1 MIKILVVDDELDV
14 CDFVKSFFT
23 ERNFKVLTALSGEE
37 ALRAI
42 RKENPHIVLLDM
54 KMKGMDGLETLKR
67 IRQID
72 KNMKVI
78 MVTAV
83 EEHDK
88 MDMARK
94 LGVSKYITKPL
105 VLEELEAAVREN
117 TKGVKDA

>member
-23 ERNFKVLTALSGEE
+23 ERDFKVLTALSGEE

-67 IRQID
+67 IRQVD
-72 KNMKVI
+72 KSMKVI

-83 EEHDK
+83 DEHSK
-88 MDMARK
+88 MDVARK

-105 VLEELEAAVREN
+105 VLEELEAAVIEN

>member
-23 ERNFKVLTALSGEE
+23 ERNFRVFTALGGEE

-67 IRQID
+67 IRQVD
-72 KNMKVI
+72 KSMKVI

-83 EEHDK
+83 DEHSK
-88 MDMARK
+88 MDVARK

-105 VLEELEAAVREN
+105 VLEELEAAVIEN